1 VHVILKTLLNT
12 VGQKITK
19 QKKIAEDNIKIYKS
33 TKRNKMTM
41 TLDPRV
47 TILKTGVI
55 LQVTKL

>member
-1 VHVILKTLLNT
+1 MHVILKTLLNT